1 MRDTKGFTLVEL
13 LAVIVILAI
22 VALVTTP
29 AILNVI
35 NNSRQKA
42 AEDKAWG
49 TIDSVRLAYT
59 QAQNN
64 GYDDTSGTGVSF
76 SGNSINV
83 SFGENGEAITP
94 KFGSN
99 TVTMSGE
106 KPSDGTVTIDK
117 STGNIT
123 CKNLK
128 FTVNGTYYCST
139 TTDNKMECGKTPKE

>member
-64 GYDDTSGTGVSF
+64 GYVEETNSDTGITVSA
-76 SGNSINV
+76 N
-83 SFGENGEAITP
+83 AITVDFS
-94 KFGSN
+94 KGDAVAFGDKKI
-99 TVTMSGE
+99 TMSGE
-106 KPSDGTVTIDK
+106 RPASGTVTINLD
-117 STGNIT
+117 TGNIT
-123 CKNLK
+123 CKDLLFN
-128 FTVNGTYYCST
+128 TNGSYKCT
-139 TTDNKMECGKTPKE
+139 TTDGNDMKCPKA